1 MKIEKPAWKSVQKYV
16 MCWWQVFIRQGVSGS
31 EAWPVEAGAAP

>member
-16 MCWWQVFIRQGVSGS
+16 MCWWQVFRQGVSGS